1 MSTEHKTPKKKDP
14 SIKKKTFRIKTVK
27 RPLIAGSILATLAVA
42 GILGGLFLIDGEHE
56 IEEKHSII
64 LGVYMGPRSFDPF
77 LLPWPIGLES
87 SYLFCQVAEG
97 LFEYSYLNNGD
108 PITNN
113 LAKSSEWSDDG
124 LNFTCTLRR
133 GITFHDGTSFN
144 ASSVKWNI
152 DRLYYFIENKPWNV
166 SGWIPI
172 MWRFPDSNIRIV
184 NRTIVLDEYTV
195 RFVLNEPYI
204 PFKSLLA
211 HISSF
216 IISPTSTPQ
225 NRLTNMHNE
234 TMVGTGPFIL
244 ESFEKTDERWFGVIS
259 NTTLI
264 ANENYWNTCPE
275 IEEVIFKGFLDDDAN
290 RYAELLSGN
299 LSYTY
304 SKDWN
309 NARPIFNQNIYEIC
323 IDTPEIVNIFTRFNG
338 MHNYIFM
345 HYERV
350 NATMRKAISYA
361 YNYTYDFENLNFLYG
376 EKLKSYLPYNYLYAN
391 WTAFDVP
398 DYNITKARKVLK
410 DVDWP
415 GTETLTVNSDISPGN
430 EWEVKANSST
440 PLATYITG
448 NGYDRWTLNE
458 TANLLTSTLKQIGVK
473 LEILNMTGNE
483 YYDDYAAYGLLD
495 FVRTGYFGDYED
507 PDNIISP
514 LFSNI
519 SFYNSYHRYNDPYI
533 QDMIKLGL
541 AETDPTTRKQIYYE
555 IQKYLVEESC
565 PFIMLYNEI
574 QYEYWNTNVGG
585 LYSAYR
591 SDYTF
596 HFKDLYIN

>member
-1 MSTEHKTPKKKDP
+1 MSTEPKTPKKKDP
-14 SIKKKTFRIKTVK
+14 SLKKKTFRIKTVK
-27 RPLIAGSILATLAVA
+27 RPLIAGGIIGVIAVA
-42 GILGGLFLIDGEHE
+42 GIIGGLLLIEGEHE
-56 IEEKHSII
+56 IEEKHSLII
-64 LGVYMGPRSFDPF
+64 GVYMGPRSFDPF
-77 LLPWPIGLES
+77 LLPWPIALETN
-87 SYLFCQVAEG
+87 YLFCQVAEG
-97 LFEYSYLNNGD
+97 LFEYDYWNPTN

-113 LAKSSEWSDDG
+113 LAISSEWSDDG

-133 GITFHDGTSFN
+133 GVEFHDGTTFN
-144 ASSVKWNI
+144 ASAVKWNI

-166 SGWIPI
+166 SGWIPM
-172 MWRFPDSNIRIV
+172 MWRFPDSSIRIV
-184 NRTIVLDEYTV
+184 NKTIALEDYTV

-204 PFKSLLA
+204 PFNTLLA

-216 IISPTSTPQ
+216 IISPSSTPQ
-225 NRLTNMHNE
+225 NRLTNIHNE

-244 ESFEKTDERWFGVIS
+244 ESLEKTDERWYGIIS
-259 NTTLI
+259 NTTLK
-264 ANENYWNTCPE
+264 ANENYWNSCPE
-275 IEEVIFKGFLDDDAN
+275 IEEVIFKGFLDDDAR

-304 SKDWN
+304 STDWN
-309 NARPIFNQNIYEIC
+309 NALPIFNQTIFEIC
-323 IDTPEIVNIFTRFNG
+323 RNTPEINILQRYNG
-338 MHNYIFM
+338 IHHYIYM

-361 YNYTYDFENLNFLYG
+361 YNYTYDFENLYSDYG
-376 EKLKSYLPYNYLYAN
+376 ERLKSYLPYNYLYAN

-398 DYNITKARKVLK
+398 YYNITKAREVLK
-410 DVDWP
+410 DANWP
-415 GTETLTVNSDISPGN
+415 GTESLSVNSDISPGN
-430 EWEVKANSST
+430 EWEVIANSST

-448 NGYDRWTLNE
+448 NGYDRWKLNE
-458 TANLLTSTLKQIGVK
+458 TANLLASTLKQIGVK

-483 YYDDYAAYGLLD
+483 YYDDYALYGLLD
-495 FVRTGYFGDYED
+495 FVNAGYFGDYED

-514 LFSNI
+514 LFSNM
-519 SFYNSYHRYNDPYI
+519 SFYNNYHKYNDPYV

-541 AETDPTTRKQIYYE
+541 AEPNPIARKQLYYD

-574 QYEYWNTNVGG
+574 QYEYWSSNVEG
-585 LYSAYR
+585 LFSAYR
-591 SDYTF
+591 SDFTF